1 MSNPQLSL
9 TRYDI
14 WDLNNGNI
22 PAFPVTNPPGWDDV
36 SLYYAKA
43 LKEMGWQASPDGNT
57 DVTSMWPYSDAP
69 NTYFFQAAMHWWPQY
84 QGTPPAPY
92 DQRWSHCTH
101 GPASA
106 EQYFL
111 AWHRAFIYFFEVIVR
126 SHVADLGGPANW
138 ALPYWNYSYY
148 DNSDPSAPGAPWVR
162 SNLPWVF
169 TQTQLPDGTPNP
181 LYIGDTDKRGL
192 QPVWPGSAETM
203 FLETVTP
210 YYDQAYGFADFQD
223 FNQTLDGQPHG
234 AVHVD
239 TGSGDQQ
246 VTQAGWMTSTVTAS
260 FDPIFWLHH
269 SEIDRFWAGW
279 NAAGN
284 ATPTDPTWLAAQ
296 DDPLLTTRWNF
307 WADGNLA
314 NTIVVHP
321 GQMVDPANLA
331 APFPYSYGYQNL
343 PTVPAPTTSGAAQ
356 AAAQAA
362 PAAQSG
368 AQAAPAAQ
376 SGAQTAPAARS
387 GAQTAPAA
395 RSGAQASSGV
405 AARPLVAGR
414 VLQASAAPAG
424 GSAAE
429 LGPQPVTV
437 PVPVVAQVQA
447 AATQL
452 AESPSGAESP
462 RVILRLEGITA
473 DGPPGN
479 YEIYLNYPQ
488 ADRGTAGSVPHY
500 VGLLAGFGADHH
512 HDHGDGGD
520 DQHGL
525 SASYDITAVVAY
537 LRTHGGWDEA
547 QASVTFVPAA
557 RPRAGFQ
564 LMTSGLRIASI
575 TIETR

>member
-1 MSNPQLSL
+1 
-9 TRYDI
+9 
-14 WDLNNGNI
+14 
-22 PAFPVTNPPGWDDV
+22 
-36 SLYYAKA
+36 
-43 LKEMGWQASPDGNT
+43 
-57 DVTSMWPYSDAP
+57 
-69 NTYFFQAAMHWWPQY
+69 
-84 QGTPPAPY
+84 
-92 DQRWSHCTH
+92 
-101 GPASA
+101 
-106 EQYFL
+106 
-111 AWHRAFIYFFEVIVR
+111 
-126 SHVADLGGPANW
+126 
-138 ALPYWNYSYY
+138 
-148 DNSDPSAPGAPWVR
+148 
-162 SNLPWVF
+162 VF
-169 TQTQLPDGTPNP
+169 TQTQLPDGSPNP
-181 LYIGDTDKRGL
+181 LYIGDTEKRGL
-192 QPVWPGSAETM
+192 QPAWPGSAETM
-203 FLETVTP
+203 YLETVTP

-246 VTQAGWMTSTVTAS
+246 VTQGGWMTSTVTAS
-260 FDPIFWLHH
+260 FDPVFWLHH
-269 SEIDRFWAGW
+269 SEIDRFWVGW

-284 ATPTDPTWLAAQ
+284 ATPADPTWLAAQ
-296 DDPLLTTRWNF
+296 DDPLLATRWNF

-343 PTVPAPTTSGAAQ
+343 PTIPAPTTSGAAQ
-356 AAAQAA
+356 AAATGVPQAA
-362 PAAQSG
+362 
-368 AQAAPAAQ
+368 
-376 SGAQTAPAARS
+376 
-387 GAQTAPAA
+387 
-395 RSGAQASSGV
+395 

-437 PVPVVAQVQA
+437 PVPVVAPVQA
-447 AATQL
+447 AAAQL
-452 AESPSGAESP
+452 AESPSGAEPP

-479 YEIYLNYPQ
+479 YEIYLNYPE

-512 HDHGDGGD
+512 HDHGDGD
-520 DQHGL
+520 DGQHGL

-537 LRTHGGWDEA
+537 LRAHGGWDEA